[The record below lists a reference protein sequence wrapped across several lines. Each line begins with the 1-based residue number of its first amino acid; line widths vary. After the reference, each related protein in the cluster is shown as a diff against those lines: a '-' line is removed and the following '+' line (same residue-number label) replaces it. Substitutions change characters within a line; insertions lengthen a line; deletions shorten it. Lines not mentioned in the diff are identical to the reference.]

1 MYLFSRQRA
10 PPPALECPG
19 ECSATAQV
27 VQSSRGTRKGRH
39 DAGGGLSAFA
49 AIIAVNFL
57 IGAIRL
63 RGDIVH
69 FQKNIEDIRRQI
81 ESQARSQRAA
91 EEARYTKSS

>member
-69 FQKNIEDIRRQI
+69 FQKNIDIRRQI